1 MRTTHSLAQLLWLL
15 AIPPALSAQ
24 GQAPSPLTL
33 AEARSRAVRVA
44 PSILA
49 ARQALAAA
57 DGRLMQA
64 GARFNPDVTFSREQ
78 TSRDGA
84 TNSQIILALEQ
95 PFEIGGQRRARRDAA
110 TARRDAARAAVAL
123 DSATVVFDVTR
134 SYAAAVAA
142 GRRATLAT
150 DAAGAFTR
158 AAAAGAERL
167 AAGDISGYEHR
178 RLRLEAAR
186 YASVRVEA
194 EIARD
199 SAMRTL
205 ASLTGIDSMAT
216 LATIPLADTL
226 AFAPL
231 SLTVEALTARALELG
246 PALLVQE
253 FEARALAADAS
264 LAAAE
269 RRPTPTIIAGFKNE
283 RVATA
288 EAFTG
293 FVAGLSMPVPLW
305 DRRAGAVAAASA
317 DAERGHTLTVELR
330 QRTIREVRAAYDAV
344 QSLERQL
351 LLLRPQLGEDALRAR
366 SAAASA
372 YREGEISLLEWL
384 DAVRAYHEAET
395 SYAVLLAEYTARRAA
410 LERATGAPLL

>member
-1 MRTTHSLAQLLWLL
+1 MRTTHSLAQLFWLL

-24 GQAPSPLTL
+24 APARAPLTL
-33 AEARSRAVRVA
+33 AEARARAVQVA
-44 PSILA
+44 PSIAA

-57 DGRLMQA
+57 EGRLVQA
-64 GARFNPDVTFSREQ
+64 GAYLNPVVTFSREQ

-84 TNSQIILALEQ
+84 TNSQNILALEQ
-95 PFEIGGQRRARRDAA
+95 PFEIGGQRGARRDAA
-110 TARRDAARAAVAL
+110 SARRDAVRAGMAL
-123 DSATVVFDVTR
+123 DSATVDFEVTR
-134 SYAAAVAA
+134 TYAAAVAA
-142 GRRATLAT
+142 GRRAALAT
-150 DAAGAFTR
+150 DAAGAFAR
-158 AAAAGAERL
+158 AVAAGAERL
-167 AAGDISGYEHR
+167 AAGDISGYEQR

-186 YASVRVEA
+186 YAVVRAEA

-205 ASLTGIDSMAT
+205 AALTGIDSTAT
-216 LATIPLADTL
+216 LAMIPLADTL
-226 AFAPL
+226 VLAPL
-231 SLTVEALTARALELG
+231 ALTVEALTARALEQN

-269 RRPTPTIIAGFKNE
+269 RRPTPALIAGFKNE
-283 RVATA
+283 RVATG

-293 FVAGLSMPVPLW
+293 FVAGLSMPIPLW
-305 DRRAGAVAAASA
+305 DRRAGAVAATSA
-317 DAERGHTLTVELR
+317 DAARGRALTAESR

-351 LLLRPQLGEDALRAR
+351 LLLRPQLGEDASRAR
-366 SAAASA
+366 SAAEAA

-395 SYAVLLAEYTARRAA
+395 SYAMLLAEYAARRAA